1 MSQLLVD
8 TGAGRSESKSAANPV
23 DSFFENVVRPPA
35 NIVGG
40 NSMKSKM
47 FPLLALVALLA
58 AMFISSSCGSSQK
71 SCPVCGTDKNGTI
84 GLIEVMLVP
93 EHNPNGEPGGPFNI
107 FDISWADPTNRLY
120 YVSDRIGLDV
130 PVFSTTSDIALW
142 AIGGQNSVSEAG
154 NNSSLCWVDPA
165 SGETIPPVTSAQGNF
180 TRFGCKTDGFRLPG
194 GFGPNGNFGGFVGGQ
209 CCASRANNLNPL
221 SGPNGLEVTADGNFA
236 FVGNGSS
243 QVEVFDLVPMI
254 SSGFTAA
261 PTLTATIVT
270 GTPPDFD
277 GPTGVSGCMASANGR
292 AFSDPSCG
300 DLRGDELATTGGVV
314 TFPQDGSSRF
324 LFAVINGDPGLPF
337 VTIVDATG
345 IGTRT
350 GTPAQQHCLPYSQLT
365 NTAATDPFSPGIS
378 TFVSGPGGNSITTTF
393 PANFASC
400 ILGQI
405 YYDGAVQND
414 DTVLIDDAGANSSN
428 GNAFVCPDPSLQ
440 FFTGT
445 PGVAGASVPSGAS
458 GHAAGFN
465 PDVACHHGPQLTATT
480 ATQPGGVFCPA
491 GPGTPPGCVGA
502 IAPAGL
508 GGMIFYAA
516 TSTFL
521 LTNGNSTPDITVGS
535 IDVIDPLHAITV
547 GGVTKFVPV
556 VVNSFPVP
564 NCMPTS
570 LNQGPGTDV
579 FVGCADHDGRA
590 FAPSS
595 VIINGTTGAILT
607 VINNVGF
614 VDETWFNPGDNNY
627 YTASRDMPTG
637 PVLGVINA
645 KSRLWL
651 QNVPTNGNAHSVAV
665 DPINNHIFVPLPSGG
680 PNCETIAADGCVG
693 VYASQ

>member
-1 MSQLLVD
+1 
-8 TGAGRSESKSAANPV
+8 
-23 DSFFENVVRPPA
+23 
-35 NIVGG
+35 
-40 NSMKSKM
+40 MKSKM
-47 FPLLALVALLA
+47 FRLLAFVGLLGV
-58 AMFISSSCGSSQK
+58 MFILNSCSSGQK
-71 SCPVCGTDKNGTI
+71 NCPVCGTDKNGTI
-84 GLIEVMLVP
+84 GLIGVMNVP

-107 FDISWADPTNRLY
+107 FDISWVDPVNRLY

-130 PVFSTTSDIALW
+130 PAFSTTSNIALW
-142 AIGGQNSVSEAG
+142 AIGGQNSVAEAG

-221 SGPNGLEVTADGNFA
+221 SGPNGLEISGDGNFM

-254 SSGFTAA
+254 SSGFTAP

-270 GTPPDFD
+270 GTSPDYD
-277 GPTGVSGCMASANGR
+277 GPTGITGCQSSANGR

-300 DLRGDELATTGGVV
+300 DLRGDEIATTGGVV

-324 LFAVINGDPGLPF
+324 LFMVINGDPGLPF

-345 IGTRT
+345 IVTRT
-350 GTPAQQHCLPYSQLT
+350 GTDAQQHCLPYSQVA
-365 NTAATDPFSPGIS
+365 NPAATDPFSPGIS
-378 TFVSGPGGNSITTTF
+378 TYIPSPGVAPITTTF
-393 PANFASC
+393 PANFSSC

-405 YYDGAVQND
+405 YYDGAVPIDN
-414 DTVLIDDAGANSSN
+414 TVLVDE
-428 GNAFVCPDPSLQ
+428 GNTFACPDPSLQ
-440 FFTGT
+440 FFGPA
-445 PGVAGASVPSGAS
+445 PGVAGANVPSGAS
-458 GHAAGFN
+458 GDAAGFN
-465 PDVACHHGPQLTATT
+465 PAVACHHAPILRNSAPGTPTNGGFCATT
-480 ATQPGGVFCPA
+480 ASFPDCNF
-491 GPGTPPGCVGA
+491 GA
-502 IAPAGL
+502 VAPAGL
-508 GGMIFYAA
+508 GGMLFQPA
-516 TSTFL
+516 TGLFL

-535 IDVIDPLHAITV
+535 IDVIDPLHQITLP
-547 GGVTKFVPV
+547 GGGTAFVPAV
-556 VVNSFPVP
+556 INSFPVF

-614 VDETWFNPGDNNY
+614 VDETWYNPGDNNY

-637 PVLGVINA
+637 PVLGVISA
-645 KSRLWL
+645 GTRQWL

-693 VYASQ
+693 VYAAQ

>member
-1 MSQLLVD
+1 
-8 TGAGRSESKSAANPV
+8 
-23 DSFFENVVRPPA
+23 
-35 NIVGG
+35 
-40 NSMKSKM
+40 MKSKM

-84 GLIEVMLVP
+84 GLIDVMLVP

-130 PVFSTTSDIALW
+130 PVFSTTTNIALW
-142 AIGGQNSVSEAG
+142 AIGGQNSVAEAG
-154 NNSSLCWVDPA
+154 NNSSLCWVDPT

-345 IGTRT
+345 IVTRT

>member
-1 MSQLLVD
+1 
-8 TGAGRSESKSAANPV
+8 
-23 DSFFENVVRPPA
+23 
-35 NIVGG
+35 
-40 NSMKSKM
+40 MKPKM
-47 FPLLALVALLA
+47 FRLLALVALLA

-71 SCPVCGTDKNGTI
+71 NCPVCGTDKNGTI
-84 GLIEVMLVP
+84 GLIGVMNVP

-107 FDISWADPTNRLY
+107 FDISWVDPTNRLY

-130 PVFSTTSDIALW
+130 PVFSTTSNIALW
-142 AIGGQNSVSEAG
+142 AIGGQNSVAEAG
-154 NNSSLCWVDPA
+154 NNSSLCWVDPS

-221 SGPNGLEVTADGNFA
+221 SGPNGLEVSADGNFA

-243 QVEVFDLVPMI
+243 QVDVFDLVPMI
-254 SSGFTAA
+254 TSGFTLP
-261 PTLTATIVT
+261 PTLTATVVT
-270 GTPPDFD
+270 GTSPDYD
-277 GPTGVSGCMASANGR
+277 GPTGITGCQASANGR

-324 LFAVINGDPGLPF
+324 LFMVINGDPGLPF

-345 IGTRT
+345 IVTRT
-350 GTPAQQHCLPYSQLT
+350 GTDAQQHCLPYSQVA

-378 TFVSGPGGNSITTTF
+378 TYIPSPGVAPITTTF
-393 PANFASC
+393 PANFSSC

-405 YYDGAVQND
+405 YYDGAIPIDN
-414 DTVLIDDAGANSSN
+414 TVLVDEGN
-428 GNAFVCPDPSLQ
+428 GFACPDPSLQ
-440 FFTGT
+440 FFGPA
-445 PGVAGASVPSGAS
+445 PGVAGPNVPSGAS
-458 GHAAGFN
+458 GDAAGFN
-465 PDVACHHGPQLTATT
+465 PAVACHHAPILRNSAPGTSTNGGFCATT
-480 ATQPGGVFCPA
+480 ASFPDCNF
-491 GPGTPPGCVGA
+491 GA
-502 IAPAGL
+502 VAPAGL
-508 GGMIFYAA
+508 GGMLFQP
-516 TSTFL
+516 STGLFL

-535 IDVIDPLHAITV
+535 IDVIDPLHQITLP
-547 GGVTKFVPV
+547 GGGTAFVPAV
-556 VVNSFPVP
+556 INSFPVF

-614 VDETWFNPGDNNY
+614 VDETWYNPGDNNY

-637 PVLGVINA
+637 PVLGVISA
-645 KSRLWL
+645 GTRQWL

-665 DPINNHIFVPLPSGG
+665 DPFNNHIFVPLPSGG

-693 VYASQ
+693 VYAAQ

>member
-1 MSQLLVD
+1 
-8 TGAGRSESKSAANPV
+8 
-23 DSFFENVVRPPA
+23 
-35 NIVGG
+35 
-40 NSMKSKM
+40 MKPKM
-47 FPLLALVALLA
+47 YRLLALVALLGV
-58 AMFISSSCGSSQK
+58 MFISNSCGSSQK
-71 SCPVCGTDKNGTI
+71 GCPVCGTDKNGTI
-84 GLIEVMLVP
+84 GLIDVMLVP

-107 FDISWADPTNRLY
+107 FDISWVDPTNRLY

-130 PVFSTTSDIALW
+130 PVFSSTSNIALW
-142 AIGGQNSVSEAG
+142 AIGGQNSVAEAG
-154 NNSSLCWVDPA
+154 NNSSLCWVDA
-165 SGETIPPVTSAQGNF
+165 ETGETIPPVTSPLGNF
-180 TRFGCKTDGFRLPG
+180 TRFGCKTDGFHLPG

-221 SGPNGLEVTADGNFA
+221 SGPNGLEVSSDGNFA

-243 QVEVFDLVPMI
+243 QVEVFDLAPMI
-254 SSGFTAA
+254 ASGFTTP

-270 GTPPDFD
+270 GSSPDFD
-277 GPTGVSGCMASANGR
+277 GPNGIVPCQGSANGR
-292 AFSDPSCG
+292 AFSDPTCG

-324 LFAVINGDPGLPF
+324 LFSVINGDPGLPF

-345 IGTRT
+345 IVTRT
-350 GTPAQQHCLPYSQLT
+350 GTDAQQHCLPYSQVA
-365 NTAATDPFSPGIS
+365 NPAATDPFSPGIS
-378 TFVSGPGGNSITTTF
+378 TYIPAPGVAPITTTF

-405 YYDGAVQND
+405 YYDGAVPTDN
-414 DTVLIDDAGANSSN
+414 TVLVDENN
-428 GNAFVCPDPSLQ
+428 GFACPDPSLQ
-440 FFTGT
+440 FFGPA
-445 PGVAGASVPSGAS
+445 PGVVGANVPSGAS
-458 GHAAGFN
+458 GDAAGFN
-465 PDVACHHGPQLTATT
+465 PAVACHHGPVLRNSAAGTPTN
-480 ATQPGGVFCPA
+480 GVFCATSSSFPDCN
-491 GPGTPPGCVGA
+491 TGA

-508 GGMIFYAA
+508 GGMIFYAP

-521 LTNGNSTPDITVGS
+521 LTNGNSTADITVGS
-535 IDVIDPLHAITV
+535 VDVIDPLHAITV
-547 GGVTKFVPV
+547 GGVTKFVPAII
-556 VVNSFPVP
+556 NSFPIP

-614 VDETWFNPGDNNY
+614 VDQTWFNPGDNNY

-645 KSRLWL
+645 KTRQWL

>member
-1 MSQLLVD
+1 
-8 TGAGRSESKSAANPV
+8 
-23 DSFFENVVRPPA
+23 
-35 NIVGG
+35 
-40 NSMKSKM
+40 MKPKM
-47 FPLLALVALLA
+47 FRLLALVALLA
-58 AMFISSSCGSSQK
+58 AMFISNSCGSSPK
-71 SCPVCGTDKNGTI
+71 NCPVCGTDKNATI
-84 GLIEVMLVP
+84 GLIDVMLVP

-130 PVFSTTSDIALW
+130 PVFSTTSNIALW
-142 AIGGQNSVSEAG
+142 AIGGQNSVAEAG
-154 NNSSLCWVDPA
+154 NNSSLCWVDPTT
-165 SGETIPPVTSAQGNF
+165 GETIPPVTSGLGNF

-243 QVEVFDLVPMI
+243 QVEVFDLAPMI
-254 SSGFTAA
+254 ASGFTA
-261 PTLTATIVT
+261 PPLLTATIVT
-270 GTPPDFD
+270 GTPPDYD
-277 GPTGVSGCMASANGR
+277 GPNGIVPCQGSANGR
-292 AFSDPSCG
+292 AFSDPTCG

-345 IGTRT
+345 IVTRS

-365 NTAATDPFSPGIS
+365 NIAATDPYSPGIS
-378 TFVSGPGGNSITTTF
+378 TFVSGPGGNTITTTF
-393 PANFASC
+393 TANFASC

-405 YYDGAVQND
+405 YYDGAFQND
-414 DTVLIDDAGANSSN
+414 DTVLIDDAGANAA
-428 GNAFVCPDPSLQ
+428 GPFPCPDPSLQ
-440 FFTGT
+440 FFSST
-445 PGVAGASVPSGAS
+445 PGVVGASVPSGAS

-465 PDVACHHGPQLTATT
+465 PDVACHHGPQLTITT
-480 ATQPGGVFCPA
+480 PTQPGGVFCPA
-491 GPGTPPGCVGA
+491 GPGTPPGCTGA
-502 IAPAGL
+502 IGPAGL
-508 GGMIFYAA
+508 GGMIFYAP

-535 IDVIDPLHAITV
+535 VDVIDPLHQITLP
-547 GGVTKFVPV
+547 GGGTAFVPA
-556 VVNSFPVP
+556 VVNSFPIP

-651 QNVPTNGNAHSVAV
+651 QNVPTNGNAHSVAA

-680 PNCETIAADGCVG
+680 ANCETIAADGCVG